1 MFGLRVNQHKISSTV
16 ILDYYINIEKEN
28 EKEKHEMISDTLF
41 NQNRDIMSM
50 SKRDDAPAIT
60 QFEVIVQKSTHNKEK
75 KFGRLD

>member
-1 MFGLRVNQHKISSTV
+1 
-16 ILDYYINIEKEN
+16 
-28 EKEKHEMISDTLF
+28 MISDTLF

-75 KFGRLD
+75 KFGHLD